1 MAEGTCC
8 IFQPEWKFCTFCMFF
23 AYSDATMEKKRPIK
37 VFYGFFLTVTNTKM
51 LIWHPRKLVKT
62 GKNSH
67 MHQWPGT
74 LIFEQVI
81 TKSIKYS
88 VFSIE
93 GNISVNRKDLRAVVT
108 IVIVPLL
115 LPTLFGKRGTFT
127 HSPLPWVV
135 ETFSFHCYRVYL
147 PCFISLNSVLS
158 YTQDWHWRHEP

>member
-1 MAEGTCC
+1 MAVVYFNQHGRFAHSACFLH
-8 IFQPEWKFCTFCMFF
+8 ILMQQWK
-23 AYSDATMEKKRPIK
+23 KKRPIK

-135 ETFSFHCYRVYL
+135 ETFSFHCYRVHL
-147 PCFISLNSVLS
+147 PCFISLN
-158 YTQDWHWRHEP
+158 